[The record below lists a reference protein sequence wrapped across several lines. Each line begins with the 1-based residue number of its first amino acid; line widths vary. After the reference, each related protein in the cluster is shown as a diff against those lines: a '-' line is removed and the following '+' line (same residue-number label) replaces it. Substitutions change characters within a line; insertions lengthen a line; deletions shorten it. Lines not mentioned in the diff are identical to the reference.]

1 MFKILSG
8 NDSNLSPKSEGIMR
22 AFVLETQW
30 SLALTIFKV
39 MPLILSPLSG
49 PNSDDALV
57 PEIAQMCKSDRKVQ
71 QNVLVMSSEAC
82 QRYLYY
88 SWNKL

>member
-1 MFKILSG
+1 
-8 NDSNLSPKSEGIMR
+8 MR

-57 PEIAQMCKSDRKVQ
+57 PEIAQMHKSDRKVQ
-71 QNVLVMSSEAC
+71 QNVLIMGSEAC
-82 QRYLYY
+82 QRNLYY